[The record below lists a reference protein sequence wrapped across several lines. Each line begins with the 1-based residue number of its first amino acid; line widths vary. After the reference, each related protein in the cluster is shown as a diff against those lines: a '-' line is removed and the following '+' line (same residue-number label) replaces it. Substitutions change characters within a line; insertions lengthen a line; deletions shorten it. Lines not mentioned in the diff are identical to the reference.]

1 MKKPVIIVEG
11 SSDEQ
16 ILKKLLPARIVQSVT
31 FNVAGGASRAVSIAR
46 TLPAL
51 GHPVVLVLDA
61 ETTNEFQVAERQ
73 DTLEHLLRTGS
84 AGLPFLLL
92 LQIPTIET
100 LLVPDRK
107 ILEKHTGPL
116 SDLEWQFA
124 RAQPDAFF
132 KALAENGAAAD
143 KRTKKFLDA
152 LSADEVACLREQE
165 TICRLVE
172 FVESV
177 ADDANGASTPKTR
190 NERVAKLRRSA

>member
-11 SSDEQ
+11 LGDEL
-16 ILKKLLPARIVQSVT
+16 ILKKLLPAKTVQDIT

-61 ETTNEFQVAERQ
+61 ETTNDFQVAERRE
-73 DTLEHLLRTGS
+73 TLEHLLRTGS
-84 AGLPFLLL
+84 AGLPCLLL
-92 LQIPTIET
+92 LQVPSIET
-100 LLVPDRK
+100 LLAPDRG
-107 ILEKHTGPL
+107 ILEKHTRPL

-132 KALAENGAAAD
+132 KAISEAGSATTENR
-143 KRTKKFLDA
+143 KLRKFLDA
-152 LSADEVACLREQE
+152 LSADEIARLREQD
-165 TICRLVE
+165 TIRQLVE

-177 ADDANGASTPKTR
+177 ANGVSTPKTR
-190 NERVAKLRRSA
+190 NERVARLRRSA